1 MRAMPTDDAIA
12 ALRPWATGERETFFD
27 AIARH
32 RRAAWRVT
40 AASAV
45 ADVVVAVV
53 VAVLMAPIFYAA
65 LILACDVVNLVR
77 PMPNLAAIIFA
88 RLDPLVDEPA
98 AVPIGDWLTIGA
110 LAAAPGLVWMAS
122 VLVVMHRA
130 VRSSSVFSGDIPARA
145 PDPHVLEELRFAN
158 VIEEMAIA
166 ANLPNPRVL
175 VVESTAVNAAVF
187 GPDERRATIVGTS
200 ALLRSLS
207 RDELQGVAGDL
218 VSAIANG
225 DMTIG
230 LRVAATLGLFG
241 FIGCMAGSFT
251 DRRAMRRLL
260 GRTIKAAIWPTTAA
274 ARGILEVV
282 ADPFAP
288 GDAPDDA
295 ASTPP
300 STSEARHDTDAE
312 GWRALVWMPLAGP
325 VAMAGF
331 FAGLIN
337 LFVLQPLVSLAWRQ
351 RKYMADA
358 TAVRLTRDPDTL
370 AGALQA
376 MSRTRGGLFGAWA
389 SHLCMVQPAAS
400 SRGLFGASFV
410 PSYPSI
416 ARRLRALTKMGAHV
430 TATSRAHVPVLV
442 ILAAIPVVAILVVL
456 IGIVLYLMA
465 FLSIALSM
473 LFLGI
478 PLGVLH
484 MALRAIA
491 H

>member
-1 MRAMPTDDAIA
+1 MQAMLTEDATA
-12 ALRPWATGERETFFD
+12 TLRPWAPGERETFFE

-45 ADVVVAVV
+45 ADIVVAVV
-53 VAVLMAPIFYAA
+53 VAMLMAPIFYAA
-65 LILACDVVNLVR
+65 IILACDIVNVIS
-77 PMPNLAAIIFA
+77 PVPNVAAIVMA
-88 RLDPLVDEPA
+88 RLDPIVDQPA
-98 AVPIGDWLTIGA
+98 AVPLRDWIRIGA

-130 VRSSSVFSGDIPARA
+130 VRSSSVFSGDLPARA
-145 PDPHVLEELRFAN
+145 PNPHVLAELRFAN
-158 VIEEMAIA
+158 VVEEMAIA
-166 ANLPNPRVL
+166 ANLPKPRVL
-175 VVESTAVNAAVF
+175 VVDSAAINAAVF
-187 GPDERRATIVGTS
+187 GPDEQHATIVGTS
-200 ALLRSLS
+200 ALLESLD
-207 RDELQGVAGDL
+207 RDALQGVTGDL

-260 GRTIKAAIWPTTAA
+260 GRTIKAEIWPTAA
-274 ARGILEVV
+274 SARRVLDVV

-288 GDAPDDA
+288 ADASGDTARA
-295 ASTPP
+295 QP
-300 STSEARHDTDAE
+300 SIAETRHDTDAE

-370 AGALQA
+370 AGALQTLA
-376 MSRTRGGLFGAWA
+376 RARGGPLGAWA
-389 SHLCMVQPAAS
+389 SHLCIVQPAAS
-400 SRGLFGASFV
+400 GRGLFGSSFV
-410 PSYPSI
+410 PAYPSL
-416 ARRLRALTKMGAHV
+416 ARRLRALSAMGAHV
-430 TATSRAHVPVLV
+430 
-442 ILAAIPVVAILVVL
+442 AASKRRHAPTLVVL
-456 IGIVLYLMA
+456 AAVPVAAIVAALVGVVLYMMA

-484 MALRAIA
+484 VALRAIA
-491 H
+491 R